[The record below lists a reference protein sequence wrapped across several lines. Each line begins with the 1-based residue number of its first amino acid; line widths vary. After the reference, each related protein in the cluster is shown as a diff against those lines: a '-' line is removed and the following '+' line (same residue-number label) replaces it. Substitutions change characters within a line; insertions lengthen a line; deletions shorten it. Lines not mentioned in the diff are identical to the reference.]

1 MLDDIVGL
9 LRGRYGDAWTR
20 NDDANLR
27 FTIEVEQV
35 LRDLDGIH
43 LIGGPEMDDSGIT
56 LTVWVDDPIHDL
68 MGADQLA
75 YDVFGRISEEL
86 FFTER
91 RFERKGVRYPFV
103 TGSDEHGHV
112 GSLVLTGP
120 HVTDFAERNQLRIT
134 GDVRFQA

>member
-1 MLDDIVGL
+1 MLDDVVGL
-9 LRGRYGDAWTR
+9 LRGRYGDDWTR

-35 LRDLDGIH
+35 LRDLNGIH
-43 LIGGPEMDDSGIT
+43 LIGGPEMDDAGIT
-56 LTVWVDDPIHDL
+56 LTLWVDAPIHDL

-86 FFTER
+86 FFAER

-103 TGSDEHGHV
+103 TGSDQHGHV

-120 HVTDFAERNQLRIT
+120 HVSDFAERNQLRIT

>member
-1 MLDDIVGL
+1 MLDDVVGL
-9 LRGRYGDAWTR
+9 LQGRYGDDWTK
-20 NDDANLR
+20 NDEANLR

-35 LRDLDGIH
+35 LRDLDGVH
-43 LIGGPEMDDSGIT
+43 LIGGPELDDAGIT

-75 YDVFGRISEEL
+75 YDVFGRISEEI
-86 FFTER
+86 FFAER

-120 HVTDFAERNQLRIT
+120 HVTDFAERNQLRVS